1 MLRKASY
8 YQFINLGFGL
18 LIDVLISYYQL
29 FITYMKLLALILLSK
44 TLDVFLDLRPVED
57 SIKSP
62 VFVSPFVVG
71 LSVSVLSSVRHISS
85 GMTH

>member
-18 LIDVLISYYQL
+18 LIDVLISYYRL
-29 FITYMKLLALILLSK
+29 FITYMKLLVLILLSK

-62 VFVSPFVVG
+62 VFVSPFVVS
-71 LSVSVLSSVRHISS
+71 LSVCLSFHQFGIFPQE
-85 GMTH
+85 